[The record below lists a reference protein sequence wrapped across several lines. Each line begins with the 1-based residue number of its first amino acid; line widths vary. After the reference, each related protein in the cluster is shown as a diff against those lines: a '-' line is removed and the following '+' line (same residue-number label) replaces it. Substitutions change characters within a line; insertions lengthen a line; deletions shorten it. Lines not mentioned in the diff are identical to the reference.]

1 MLTGLSR
8 IYSPDWPPMTAIEG
22 KSIRPPALGWSQSA
36 FTTRRE
42 PCKIAYPKA
51 RRSLASSISSLRLRA
66 YSLEEISASLFNTMS
81 DKLSGGIGGVVV
93 PPEPMLALALVMG
106 SCWFAVGLRFLNIF
120 LVERQRVRFCD
131 DPQDFEH
138 LSRFE

>member
-1 MLTGLSR
+1 
-8 IYSPDWPPMTAIEG
+8 MT
-22 KSIRPPALGWSQSA
+22 
-36 FTTRRE
+36 
-42 PCKIAYPKA
+42 YPKA

-120 LVERQRVRFCD
+120 LVERQRVRF
-131 DPQDFEH
+131 
-138 LSRFE
+138 